1 MDAAG
6 PAAEDDRAR
15 LAPVSGP
22 GCRKDPSVPDID
34 LETISRFCA
43 DVAAECSE
51 ISLRYFRN
59 AVGFEQKEDLS
70 PVTIADRTVEAHMR
84 QRIGAAFP
92 EHGIVGEEMEAVTG
106 DRYTWYIDPIDGTK
120 SFISGM
126 PLYGLLMALRDN
138 RAEQTVLGMIDIPAL
153 GERWIGHSGQ
163 AALNG
168 RPVRVSGCRSLA
180 EAQVYTTSPDIF
192 APADWAAYERVS
204 RAARFRRFGGDCY
217 IYGLMAAGHCDLVVE
232 TSLYTFDFMALIPVI
247 EGAGGLITDWDG
259 RPLTPASDGRVIA
272 AATPELLEETLARLH
287 GGAA

>member
-1 MDAAG
+1 
-6 PAAEDDRAR
+6 
-15 LAPVSGP
+15 
-22 GCRKDPSVPDID
+22 
-34 LETISRFCA
+34 
-43 DVAAECSE
+43 
-51 ISLRYFRN
+51 
-59 AVGFEQKEDLS
+59 
-70 PVTIADRTVEAHMR
+70 
-84 QRIGAAFP
+84 
-92 EHGIVGEEMEAVTG
+92 MEAVTG

-204 RAARFRRFGGDCY
+204 LAARFRRFGGDCY
-217 IYGLMAAGHCDLVVE
+217 IYGLMAAGHCDL
-232 TSLYTFDFMALIPVI
+232 ALGVQSGQPGDADVNTR
-247 EGAGGLITDWDG
+247 EQG
-259 RPLTPASDGRVIA
+259 RFGNMRQNMTPQWKTQNR
-272 AATPELLEETLARLH
+272 
-287 GGAA
+287 